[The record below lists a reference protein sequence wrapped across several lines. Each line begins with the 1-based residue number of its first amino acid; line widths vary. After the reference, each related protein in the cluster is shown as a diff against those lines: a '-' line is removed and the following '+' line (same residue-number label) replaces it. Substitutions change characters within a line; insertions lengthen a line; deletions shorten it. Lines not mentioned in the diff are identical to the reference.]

1 MVSCSPPSELDVQ
14 VLTIISSSHHLLLRR
29 QMMVR
34 TTDEAM
40 LEQKIS
46 EGGVQKDSISEQGIT
61 IKNASSYK

>member
-1 MVSCSPPSELDVQ
+1 MVSCSPPSELAETMDNED
-14 VLTIISSSHHLLLRR
+14 SSSHHLLLRR
-29 QMMVR
+29 QMMAR

-46 EGGVQKDSISEQGIT
+46 GCVQKDIIREQGIT

>member
-1 MVSCSPPSELDVQ
+1 MVSCSPPSELAETMDNED
-14 VLTIISSSHHLLLRR
+14 SSSHHLLLRR
-29 QMMVR
+29 QMMAR

-46 EGGVQKDSISEQGIT
+46 EGGVQKDIIREQGIT